1 MKTVAII
8 GGGVSGLTVAHQLKN
23 RYILTVYE
31 KEDRCGGLIRCKNV
45 AGSLYHLCGGHIFNT
60 KRKDVLDFF
69 WSKFDRDRDFI
80 SAERNS
86 VVYFSKS
93 QIIPYPIENHAYLF
107 SPDTLKCFIE
117 DLVKISNAN
126 STPPK
131 NFEEF
136 LKIRFGE
143 TLYELYFKP
152 YNEKVWRCDL
162 RDVPLDW
169 LEGKLPMPSVQEI
182 NYNNILQVKE
192 KNFVHSTFYYEKQ
205 GGSQFLADE
214 LAKGLNIHYNSNVS
228 SLELKDGKWLVEG
241 SAYDFVVFCGNIKDI
256 PLILKG
262 VNLDAFAGQ
271 IQHLKYHGTTSVFC
285 EIERNPYS
293 WIYLPSKDHLSHR
306 IICTG
311 NFSPSNNAEGKMTA
325 TIEFTDEIR
334 REDIL
339 ANLCKLPY
347 NPLYIDHHYNRY
359 TYPIQDSSTRE
370 MIKQLKSHL
379 VPMGLYMTGRFAD
392 WEYYNM
398 DVAMGA
404 AMDLC
409 KNLLVRQ

>member
-182 NYNNILQVKE
+182 IYNNILQVKE

-293 WIYLPSKDHLSHR
+293 WIYLPSKDHLSHHLYWKL
-306 IICTG
+306 
-311 NFSPSNNAEGKMTA
+311 FSVK
-325 TIEFTDEIR
+325 
-334 REDIL
+334 
-339 ANLCKLPY
+339 
-347 NPLYIDHHYNRY
+347 
-359 TYPIQDSSTRE
+359 
-370 MIKQLKSHL
+370 
-379 VPMGLYMTGRFAD
+379 
-392 WEYYNM
+392 
-398 DVAMGA
+398 
-404 AMDLC
+404 
-409 KNLLVRQ
+409 

>member
-23 RYILTVYE
+23 RYAVTIYE
-31 KEDRCGGLIRCKNV
+31 KENSCGGLIRCKNV

-69 WSKFDRDRDFI
+69 WSKFDKERDFI

-86 VVYFSKS
+86 VVYFAES

-107 SPDTLKCFIE
+107 SSDTLKCFIE
-117 DLVKISNAN
+117 DLVQMPNVNMMI
-126 STPPK
+126 PK

-136 LKIRFGE
+136 LKTRFGR

-152 YNEKVWRCDL
+152 YNEKLWRCDL
-162 RDVPLDW
+162 RNVPMDW

-182 NYNNILQVKE
+182 IYNNIHQVKE

-205 GGSQFLADE
+205 GGSQFLADG
-214 LAKGLNIHYNSNVS
+214 LAKGLNIRYNSNVT
-228 SLELKDGKWLVEG
+228 SLELRAGKWLLDDT
-241 SAYDFVVFCGNIKDI
+241 AYDMVVFCGNIKDI
-256 PLILKG
+256 PQIVKG
-262 VNLDAFAGQ
+262 IDWGTFDNQ
-271 IQHLKYHGTTSVFC
+271 IQRLKYHGTTSVFC
-285 EIERNPYS
+285 EIEKNPYS
-293 WIYLPSKDHLSHR
+293 WIYLPSKEYLSHR

-325 TIEFTDEIR
+325 TIEFTDEIKK
-334 REDIL
+334 EDIL
-339 ANLCKLPY
+339 TNLCKLPY
-347 NPLYIDHHYNRY
+347 KPLYLDHYYNRY
-359 TYPIQDSSTRE
+359 TYPIQDCSTRE
-370 MIKQLKSHL
+370 MVKEFKSYL
-379 VPMGLYMTGRFAD
+379 TPLGLYMTGRFAD

-404 AMDLC
+404 AIDLC
-409 KNLLVRQ
+409 ENL

>member
-182 NYNNILQVKE
+182 IYNNILQVKE

-214 LAKGLNIHYNSNVS
+214 LAKGLNIHYN
-228 SLELKDGKWLVEG
+228 
-241 SAYDFVVFCGNIKDI
+241 
-256 PLILKG
+256 
-262 VNLDAFAGQ
+262 
-271 IQHLKYHGTTSVFC
+271 
-285 EIERNPYS
+285 
-293 WIYLPSKDHLSHR
+293 
-306 IICTG
+306 
-311 NFSPSNNAEGKMTA
+311 
-325 TIEFTDEIR
+325 
-334 REDIL
+334 
-339 ANLCKLPY
+339 
-347 NPLYIDHHYNRY
+347 
-359 TYPIQDSSTRE
+359 
-370 MIKQLKSHL
+370 
-379 VPMGLYMTGRFAD
+379 
-392 WEYYNM
+392 
-398 DVAMGA
+398 
-404 AMDLC
+404 
-409 KNLLVRQ
+409 